1 VTRASTSAAGRSA
14 KAVDAPPWRRFL
26 ARHWERSPGSLAL
39 GAAPLLPLDEV
50 FALAVRAA
58 APFRDGT
65 RSRAI
70 PDVRFFTGASRL
82 RAPGDQLPS
91 SADRTLARYLA
102 RMQRAHREGGFQLQI
117 IHPLLLDFELWART
131 RAWLA
136 GILAQVG
143 VPVMPITCELLL
155 GTWPAGPSG
164 RDPVR
169 TNHAAL
175 TVVLEGELTATIR
188 SPLSGGRT
196 KQTTLRGGRGELL
209 LWPAGA
215 PHQDEGR
222 GCAALRLWIA
232 TQGADVAEAVKDVAV
247 ALMERRL
254 GDHHRV
260 PYVPLPATA
269 SASASQASSASGRA
283 RAAAA
288 PPLVEAAQLLAEL
301 SLDDLP
307 RALQIQWAKRVSASA
322 LEPVPA
328 PLEPR
333 STTSGLPAGAVVQLT
348 AAPLR
353 MPLGNPG
360 EEELAIWAV
369 HGHAFSVRD
378 EARAQAVLARLRA
391 GPLRLAEL
399 EGQLRPAAEELI
411 GQLLRLRAATLT
423 TPPARAARAMKLAPA
438 KPARERRG
446 AR

>member
-1 VTRASTSAAGRSA
+1 MIRASASAAGRSA
-14 KAVDAPPWRRFL
+14 KGVDAPPWRRFL

-102 RMQRAHREGGFQLQI
+102 RMQRAHAKGGFQLQV

-131 RAWLA
+131 RAWLD

-155 GTWPAGPSG
+155 GSWPAGPDR
-164 RDPVR
+164 RDAVR
-169 TNHAAL
+169 PNHAAL
-175 TVVLEGELTATIR
+175 TVVLEGELTATVR
-188 SPLSGGRT
+188 SPSSGGRT
-196 KQTTLRGGRGELL
+196 KQTTLRGGRGALL

-215 PHQDEGR
+215 HHHDEGR

-232 TQGADVAEAVKDVAV
+232 VNGADVSDAVKDVAV

-260 PYVPLPATA
+260 PYVPLPAA
-269 SASASQASSASGRA
+269 RSASGRA
-283 RAAAA
+283 RAATA

-301 SLDDLP
+301 ARDDLP
-307 RALQIQWAKRVSASA
+307 RAMQIQWAKRVSASA

-328 PLEPR
+328 PLETR
-333 STTSGLPAGAVVQLT
+333 NATSGLPAGAAVQLT
-348 AAPLR
+348 APPLR

-360 EEELAIWAV
+360 GEELAIWAV

-399 EGQLRPAAEELI
+399 ESRLRPAGEELL
-411 GQLLRLRAATLT
+411 GQLVRLRAATLT
-423 TPPARAARAMKLAPA
+423 APPELAPA
-438 KPARERRG
+438 KPARKRSG